1 MIFCFGLA
9 VPEFEEGGIYSKAS
23 DWYLLGLLLYEL
35 LVNEVTSLSF
45 FHFLSFHA
53 KTSSQFD
60 YPGDEDLYF
69 VASGSLLPS
78 SVSIEASTLLQGVG
92 LLFFLLMLRTY

>member
-1 MIFCFGLA
+1 MVPSWAAA
-9 VPEFEEGGIYSKAS
+9 VRIAGERG
-23 DWYLLGLLLYEL
+23 
-35 LVNEVTSLSF
+35 EVPSF
-45 FHFLSFHA
+45 FLFFRMPKLPLF
-53 KTSSQFD
+53 SSLQFD

-69 VASGSLLPS
+69 VASGSSLPS